1 MSPRSLSARSV
12 PARSKITRAAPAA
25 LRVIA
30 RAARPAETRATRLL
44 FLIVGFGVAAWAPL
58 VPLVKARASLDDGT
72 LGLLLLCLGIGS
84 LATMPVA
91 GALAGRFGT
100 RPVLAVA
107 VFVTGTALMVLSRA
121 AGLPVLAAALTGLGI
136 GLGLLDCL
144 MNLQAVAVERR
155 AERPMMSGFHG
166 LYSLGCILG
175 AAGFSALL
183 SLGLTPA
190 AATLG
195 VVAGI
200 AAAFLVALPGILPAV
215 AEGPGGPAFAL
226 PRGPVLGIG
235 LLCFVV
241 FLTEG
246 SALDWSGVFLIQE
259 RGLDPARAG
268 LGYAAFS
275 LTMTVGRLTGDA
287 LVRRVGRRRIVVL
300 GALLAAAG
308 LGLATAVPLWP
319 ATLLGYALVGAGCA
333 NIVPVLFTAAGR
345 LETVPAVLAI
355 PAVTTLGYA
364 GVLAGPAA
372 IGLLAHATSLTLA
385 FLAVAA
391 LLLAVA
397 AGAGRLH
404 L

>member
-1 MSPRSLSARSV
+1 MTSSST
-12 PARSKITRAAPAA
+12 ITSAAPAA
-25 LRVIA
+25 RRLA
-30 RAARPAETRATRLL
+30 RAAGPVEARATRLL
-44 FLIVGFGVAAWAPL
+44 FLVVGFGVAAWAPL
-58 VPLVKARASLDDGT
+58 VPLVKARAGLDDGT
-72 LGLLLLCLGIGS
+72 LGLLLLCLGVGS
-84 LATMPVA
+84 LATMPMA

-100 RPVLAVA
+100 RPVLAAA
-107 VFVTGTALMVLSRA
+107 VLVTGAALVTLSRA
-121 AGLPVLAAALTGLGI
+121 AGLPVLAVALTALGI

-144 MNLQAVAVERR
+144 MNLQAVVVERR
-155 AERPMMSGFHG
+155 AGRPMMSGFHG

-183 SLGLTPA
+183 SLGLEPA
-190 AATLG
+190 VATLVV
-195 VVAGI
+195 VVAI
-200 AAAFLVALPGILPAV
+200 AVAFLAALPGILPAM
-215 AEGPGGPAFAL
+215 AEGPRGPAFAR
-226 PRGPVLGIG
+226 PRGPVLRIG

-275 LTMTVGRLTGDA
+275 LSMTVGRLTGDA
-287 LVRRVGRRRIVVL
+287 LVRRIGRRRIVVL
-300 GALLAAAG
+300 GALLSAAG

-319 ATLLGYALVGAGCA
+319 VTLLGYALVGAGCA

-345 LETVPAVLAI
+345 QEAVPAALAI

-397 AGAGRLH
+397 AGARRLRP
-404 L
+404 

>member
-1 MSPRSLSARSV
+1 
-12 PARSKITRAAPAA
+12 
-25 LRVIA
+25 
-30 RAARPAETRATRLL
+30 
-44 FLIVGFGVAAWAPL
+44 
-58 VPLVKARASLDDGT
+58 VKARAGLDDAT

-84 LATMPVA
+84 LVTMPAA
-91 GALAGRFGT
+91 GALARRFGP
-100 RPVLAVA
+100 RPLLVAAVA
-107 VFVTGTALMVLSRA
+107 VTGVTLALLSRVSA
-121 AGLPVLAAALTGLGI
+121 LPVLAASLTGLGM

-155 AERPMMSGFHG
+155 AARPMMSGFHG
-166 LYSLGCILG
+166 LYSLGCIVGMMSGFHGLYSLGCIVG

-183 SLGLTPA
+183 SLGLTPP
-190 AATLG
+190 AATLA

-200 AAAFLVALPGILPAV
+200 VAAGLAALPGILPG
-215 AEGPGGPAFAL
+215 EGAPRGPAFAL
-226 PRGPVLGIG
+226 PRGPVLLIG
-235 LLCFVV
+235 LVCFVV

-246 SALDWSGVFLIQE
+246 AALDWSGVFLIQE

-300 GALLAAAG
+300 GALLAAG
-308 LGLATAVPLWP
+308 GLALVSAVPLWP
-319 ATLLGYALVGAGCA
+319 VTLLGYALVGAGCA

-345 LETVPAVLAI
+345 QTAMPAALAI

-372 IGLLAHATSLTLA
+372 IGFLAQATSLTLA

-391 LLLAVA
+391 LLVGVA
-397 AGAGRLH
+397 FSAGRLRI
-404 L
+404 

>member
-1 MSPRSLSARSV
+1 MTSGSLTSDTVASDPGR
-12 PARSKITRAAPAA
+12 APASD
-25 LRVIA
+25 
-30 RAARPAETRATRLL
+30 RAGIRSTRLL

-58 VPLVKARASLDDGT
+58 VPFVKARAGLDDAA

-84 LATMPVA
+84 LVTMPVA
-91 GALAGRFGT
+91 GVLARRFGP
-100 RPVLAVA
+100 RPVLVAAVA
-107 VFVTGTALMVLSRA
+107 MTGLALTLLAWSAR
-121 AGLPVLAAALTGLGI
+121 LPVLAPALAGLGM

-155 AERPMMSGFHG
+155 AGRPMMSGFHG
-166 LYSLGCILG
+166 LYSLGCIVG
-175 AAGFSALL
+175 AAGISLL
-183 SLGLTPA
+183 LGAGWTPL
-190 AATLG
+190 AATLA

-200 AAAFLVALPGILPAV
+200 VAALAGAWPGIRPS
-215 AEGPGGPAFAL
+215 EGGAQGPAFAV
-226 PRGPVLGIG
+226 PRGPVLLIG

-259 RGLDPARAG
+259 RGLDPAWAG

-275 LTMTVGRLTGDA
+275 ATMTAGRLGGDA
-287 LVRRVGRRRIVVL
+287 LVRRIGRRRIVVG
-300 GALLAAAG
+300 GALLAAG
-308 LGLATAVPLWP
+308 GLALVTAVAAWP
-319 ATLLGYALVGAGCA
+319 VTLLGYALVGAGCA

-345 LETVPAVLAI
+345 QAAMPAALAI

-372 IGLLAHATSLTLA
+372 IGVLAHATSLTLA
-385 FLAVAA
+385 VLAVAA
-391 LLLAVA
+391 LLLGVA
-397 AGAGRLH
+397 AGGGRLR

>member
-1 MSPRSLSARSV
+1 MTTSSLSASARRDG
-12 PARSKITRAAPAA
+12 PASGT
-25 LRVIA
+25 
-30 RAARPAETRATRLL
+30 AERRATRLL

-58 VPLVKARASLDDGT
+58 VPFVKARAGLDDGT

-91 GALAGRFGT
+91 GALAGRLGT
-100 RPVLAVA
+100 RPVLAAA
-107 VFVTGTALMVLSRA
+107 VLVTGAALVALPRA
-121 AGLPVLAAALTGLGI
+121 ADLPVLAVALTGLGV

-155 AERPMMSGFHG
+155 AGRPMMSGFHG
-166 LYSLGCILG
+166 LYSLGCLLG

-183 SLGLTPA
+183 SLGLMPA
-190 AATLG
+190 AATLTG
-195 VVAGI
+195 VAAI
-200 AAAFLVALPGILPAV
+200 AAAFLAALPGILPTV
-215 AEGPGGPAFAL
+215 ADGPRGPAFAL
-226 PRGPVLGIG
+226 PRGPVLRIG

-259 RGLDPARAG
+259 RGLDPAWAG

-275 LTMTVGRLTGDA
+275 LTMTAGRLTGDA

-308 LGLATAVPLWP
+308 LGLVTAVPLWP
-319 ATLLGYALVGAGCA
+319 VTLLGYALVGAGCA

-345 LETVPAVLAI
+345 QEAVPAALAI

-397 AGAGRLH
+397 AGAGRLR

>member
-1 MSPRSLSARSV
+1 MTASSLSASARRDG
-12 PARSKITRAAPAA
+12 PASGT
-25 LRVIA
+25 
-30 RAARPAETRATRLL
+30 AERRATRLL

-58 VPLVKARASLDDGT
+58 VPVVKARAGLDDGT

-91 GALAGRFGT
+91 GALAGRLGT
-100 RPVLAVA
+100 RPVLAAA
-107 VFVTGTALMVLSRA
+107 VLVTGAALMALSRA
-121 AGLPVLAAALTGLGI
+121 ADLLVLAVALTGLGV

-155 AERPMMSGFHG
+155 AGRPMMSGFHG

-183 SLGLTPA
+183 SLGLMPA
-190 AATLG
+190 AATLTG
-195 VVAGI
+195 VAAI
-200 AAAFLVALPGILPAV
+200 AAAFLAALPGILPTV
-215 AEGPGGPAFAL
+215 ADGPRGPAFAL
-226 PRGPVLGIG
+226 PRGPVLRIG

-259 RGLDPARAG
+259 RGLDPAWAG

-275 LTMTVGRLTGDA
+275 LTMTAGRLTGDA

-308 LGLATAVPLWP
+308 LGLVTAVPLWP
-319 ATLLGYALVGAGCA
+319 VTLLGYALVGAGCA

-345 LETVPAVLAI
+345 QAAVPAALAI

-372 IGLLAHATSLTLA
+372 IGLLAHATTLTLA

-397 AGAGRLH
+397 AGAGRLR

>member
-1 MSPRSLSARSV
+1 MTARSLSASARRDG
-12 PARSKITRAAPAA
+12 PASGT
-25 LRVIA
+25 
-30 RAARPAETRATRLL
+30 AERRATRLL

-58 VPLVKARASLDDGT
+58 VPVVKARAGLDDGT

-91 GALAGRFGT
+91 GALAGRLGT
-100 RPVLAVA
+100 RPVLAAA
-107 VFVTGTALMVLSRA
+107 VLVTGAALMALSRA
-121 AGLPVLAAALTGLGI
+121 ADLLVLAVALTGLGV

-155 AERPMMSGFHG
+155 AGRPMMSGFHG
-166 LYSLGCILG
+166 LYSLGCLLG

-183 SLGLTPA
+183 SLGLMPA
-190 AATLG
+190 AATLTG
-195 VVAGI
+195 VAAI
-200 AAAFLVALPGILPAV
+200 AAAFLAALPGILPTV
-215 AEGPGGPAFAL
+215 ADGPRGPAFAL
-226 PRGPVLGIG
+226 PRGPVLRIG

-259 RGLDPARAG
+259 RGLDPAWAG

-275 LTMTVGRLTGDA
+275 LTMTAGRLTGDA

-308 LGLATAVPLWP
+308 LGLVTAVPLWP
-319 ATLLGYALVGAGCA
+319 VTLLGYALVGAGCA

-345 LETVPAVLAI
+345 QEAVPAALAI

-391 LLLAVA
+391 LLLAVV
-397 AGAGRLH
+397 AGARRLR